1 MKSVK
6 TTEQR
11 VSGYL
16 LSLKFNPRLM
26 GFKYLREAILL
37 AAQKQNKP
45 FTLKKDIYPALLA
58 KYQIKAAN
66 LERNISN
73 AIDNAF
79 LAVDINEMERLFG
92 NTISSKTGKPTVK
105 ELIAAASVHILLH
118 GLETPALS

>member
-1 MKSVK
+1 MENAK
-6 TTEQR
+6 TTEQQI
-11 VSGYL
+11 SGWL

-26 GFKYLREAILL
+26 GFKYLREAVLL
-37 AAQKQNKP
+37 AARKQNMP
-45 FTLKKDIYPALLA
+45 FTLKKDIYPALLK

-79 LAVDINEMERLFG
+79 LSVDLNEMERVFG

-118 GLETPALS
+118 EARAFQ